1 MRRACSGASQR
12 APIVRDPCARRDRIL
27 GAVPYELPDEF
38 DPRGARRSRI
48 LRWVSFLFAA
58 VLVAL
63 VAYLAYVG
71 FDGSGQLVEPR
82 SPSADCRTPESA
94 FGWEYEAINYDGTA
108 DEGLVQVPDPENCP
122 EQGPAAGIDLTTA
135 GGARIAAWY
144 VPAARSIGPTG
155 ATVVLAHGHGSN
167 KSDML
172 AFADALHS
180 DYNLVLFDFHN
191 HGQSRGGGLIT
202 VGVLEQDDLRAVIDW
217 LATAKGPS
225 RIAVL
230 GVSMGG
236 AAAVNEA
243 AEDERI
249 DALILDSTHAT
260 LANALQARLERAGYP
275 LPMPGAWSIL
285 LGGLIRT
292 GQDMSAVDPVQA
304 IERYE
309 DRPVLII
316 AGGRDDAI
324 GHSDAEELLTAAEAG
339 GADAELQVCAEAGHG
354 GAIGTCAAEYRDWVL
369 GFLRQSFG
377 TAS

>member
-1 MRRACSGASQR
+1 MRRAGRGASER
-12 APIVRDPCARRDRIL
+12 APIVRDPCARCDRIL
-27 GAVPYELPDEF
+27 GPVPYELPE
-38 DPRGARRSRI
+38 DPRTARRTRI

-71 FDGSGQLVEPR
+71 FDGSGQLVDPA
-82 SPSADCRTPESA
+82 SAADCRTPESA

-108 DEGLVQVPDPENCP
+108 DEGLVQVPDPRNCP
-122 EQGPAAGIDLTTA
+122 QQGPAAGNVLTTA
-135 GGARIAAWY
+135 GGGRIAAWY

-167 KSDML
+167 KSQML
-172 AFADALHS
+172 AFAEPLHA

-191 HGQSRGGGLIT
+191 HGQSPGGGPTT

-225 RIAVL
+225 AIALL
-230 GVSMGG
+230 GTSMGG
-236 AAAVNEA
+236 AAAVTEA
-243 AEDERI
+243 VADPRV

-275 LPMPGAWSIL
+275 LALPGAWSIL

-292 GQDMSAVDPVQA
+292 GQDMSAVDPVQV

-309 DRPVLII
+309 GRPVLII

-324 GHSDAEELLTAAEAG
+324 GPADPQELQTAAEAG
-339 GADAELQVCAEAGHG
+339 GADVGFEVCAEAGHG
-354 GAIGTCAAEYRDWVL
+354 GPIETCAAEYADWVL
-369 GFLRQSFG
+369 GFLRQAFA